1 MKDEQKNNLTKREL
15 VMRVTAKLGDVQQYV
30 VGQVVQATFDEIAAV
45 LREGNSLELRRFGVF
60 ELNHR
65 NARTGRNP
73 KHPEQ
78 VVEIPARR
86 LVRFRPGKDLRDL
99 P

>member
-1 MKDEQKNNLTKREL
+1 
-15 VMRVTAKLGDVQQYV
+15 MRVSEKLGDVQQYV
-30 VGQVVQATFDEIAAV
+30 VGRVVQATFDEITAL
-45 LREGNSLELRRFGVF
+45 LREGCSLELRRFGVF

-73 KHPEQ
+73 KHPEL
-78 VVEIPARR
+78 VVQIPARR